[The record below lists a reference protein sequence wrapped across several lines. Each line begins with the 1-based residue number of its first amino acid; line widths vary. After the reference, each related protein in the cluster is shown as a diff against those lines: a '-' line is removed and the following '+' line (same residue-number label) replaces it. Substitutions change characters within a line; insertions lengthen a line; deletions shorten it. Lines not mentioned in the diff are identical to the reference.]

1 MIIIKKCFYFSIIIF
16 IFLGLFFFKNI
27 KNPDVINQSCNIV
40 KDNSYEKSKDDSKE
54 TNSNKDIEP
63 IFSFS
68 PIPDEIKK
76 NMIGYSMPQNEPI
89 TFEKL
94 SYLKLSHYDF
104 YRNIQIGE
112 MIVDKRIAAE
122 VIDIFK
128 EVFEKKYPID
138 KIKLIDEY
146 KAVDTL
152 SMSNNNSSSFC
163 YRTIANTNK
172 ISNHGKGLAI
182 DINPLQNPHVIGDT
196 VSPKEGSS
204 FADRSVMQMGMIIE
218 GDDLY
223 NAFIKRGWSWGG
235 YWKNPDYQH
244 FEKNLD

>member
-1 MIIIKKCFYFSIIIF
+1 MIIIKKIFYFTIIVF

-27 KNPDVINQSCNIV
+27 KDFDVINQSCNIV
-40 KDNSYEKSKDDSKE
+40 KDNSYEKAKYDSKE
-54 TNSNKDIEP
+54 TNLNKDIEP
-63 IFSFS
+63 IFLFS

-76 NMIGYSMPQNEPI
+76 SMIGYSMPKNEPI
-89 TFEKL
+89 SFEKL
-94 SYLKLSHYDF
+94 SYLKLSYYDF
-104 YRNIQIGE
+104 YGNIQIGE

-182 DINPLQNPHVIGDT
+182 DINPLQNPHVIGET
-196 VSPKEGSS
+196 VNPKEGRS
-204 FADRSVMQMGMIIE
+204 FADRSIIQKGMIVE

-223 NAFIKRGWSWGG
+223 NAFVKRGWSWGG
-235 YWKNPDYQH
+235 H
-244 FEKNLD
+244 